1 MWEVAKDAQGGAASA
16 AGKLEQRSE
25 GGAPLLD
32 LAWRDDDSAIFYA
45 GADHA
50 ARMLPLANPAAA
62 TTVAAHEAPIRHV
75 AWVKEVRGRG
85 RRGGCRFP
93 WCARVRVR
101 ACKRVPTGARPL
113 LLFWQSPALITA
125 GWDRAICAWDVRAP
139 SGTPAL
145 KLALSERVWAMDV
158 KYPWVVAAT
167 ADRKIHMYNLT
178 APHAAYRVRDRCGA
192 NWRACARRVQRA
204 RAFAAPLRRVPPP
217 SPGH

>member
-1 MWEVAKDAQGGAASA
+1 MRW
-16 AGKLEQRSE
+16 
-25 GGAPLLD
+25 
-32 LAWRDDDSAIFYA
+32 
-45 GADHA
+45 
-50 ARMLPLANPAAA
+50 
-62 TTVAAHEAPIRHV
+62 
-75 AWVKEVRGRG
+75 
-85 RRGGCRFP
+85 
-93 WCARVRVR
+93 
-101 ACKRVPTGARPL
+101 RPL
-113 LLFWQSPALITA
+113 RIIWQIPALITA